1 MKPAERSDTA
11 APAVSISKDGCH
23 VSRGGAVVLG
33 FLFVTATVATGLLA
47 YHFSPGTT
55 TVPEPA
61 ASDSEVPLRSSYPR
75 QASVVAQGSEEVD
88 IRLPTALKP
97 LHYVVKLQPF
107 INGNFSIVG
116 YVEIEIEVLEPTSNI
131 TLHILDI
138 ITKNETIKV
147 VPSDDVNGTGIE
159 VQQNLY
165 DNDRQFYTGVLA
177 EELEVGR
184 NYILSMQFLGYLN
197 DELRG
202 FYRSTYT
209 DLDGNARLLASTQFE
224 ATDARRAF
232 PCFDEPAMKA
242 TFEIFLAREAS
253 MSSIS
258 NMPKY
263 ETFPVEGQEGWEW
276 DHFNTSVPMS
286 TYLVAFVVSDFVHA
300 DSNVNDHVL
309 FRVWAREAALQ
320 QAAYALQTGPEVL
333 TFYEEY
339 FSILFPLPKQDMIAI
354 PDFSAGAMENWGLIT
369 YREEDFLYD
378 PAVSPASSRQRVAIV
393 VAHELAHQWFGN
405 LVTPV
410 WWTDI
415 WLNEGFATFMEYTGT
430 DHIEPSWKMWE
441 QFVSDVVQT
450 VLELDSLESSHPISI
465 PVGRPE
471 EINQI
476 FDDISYS
483 KGSAVIRMMNYFLTE
498 TTFRKG
504 ITNYLNGQAYS
515 NAEQDDLWR
524 YLTEAA
530 HEDGTL
536 PPDTTVKMIMDTW
549 TLQMGYPV
557 INVQRSA
564 DGTVATITQER
575 FLLVKS
581 ANSSDTHDY
590 KWWVPLT
597 FTSQDDPNFNNSQ
610 AMVWWMKDSEPEIT
624 ISSLPGKDQWVIFNL
639 QETGYYRVNYDE
651 DNWNLLIQQLNTDHQ
666 VIHVINRAQI
676 IDDAMD
682 LAHAGQLSYN
692 TALSV
697 NGYLKAETEYI
708 AWNTA
713 MNNLAYLEV
722 MFTRTGG
729 YGALKRYLLSLLT
742 PLYDAVGFDD
752 NRSDPQL
759 DQYKRVL
766 ALSGACSLEYQDCVD
781 NSVSLFQEWML
792 NPSNNSI
799 VSANLKGTVYC
810 TAIAAGGEEEW
821 NFAWGQYLASNLGS
835 DKATLLSA
843 LGCTKQIW
851 ILSRYLDMAF
861 TDGSGIRRQ
870 DAAAAFSSVSR
881 NDIGRDLAWNYLRDQ
896 WQKISNYLVSFTALG
911 DLILTA
917 TNEFNTNEEMHELEL
932 FKEEH
937 ADDLDTA
944 ARAIDQAIERTANNI
959 AWMSNNYDVIVQWL
973 DDQGFSSQLAHRPP
987 PPCITVPKG
996 LQGETNTWQFAKA
1009 DWNLFTLGAT
1019 RSDLS
1024 SLPLPRALFLF
1035 HETVF
1040 DTSLCSIPRST
1051 SRSTRKSER
1060 RSTRL
1065 RVWESTP
1072 VPEDWLNAI
1081 VLPIR
1086 KPGSLGTSPTDFR
1099 PIAPTSCI
1107 CKLFERR
1114 YEGVPQGSVLSI
1126 TLFLDALN
1134 GLLSSLL
1141 SDIFSAL
1148 YVDDLTLCCRGDDS
1162 PLLQWRLQLPID
1174 AMSSWATNH
1183 GFKFST
1189 TKSSQAVH
1197 LECFGFGRTL
1207 SEPVAEPE
1215 SRASQGSRTDAR
1227 RRTAA
1232 ASTIGGPATTPP
1244 SSTAGTHGESEGTGA
1259 AAGEDEDGGDM
1270 KRVSGRLTGAPG
1282 TPTGAGRPTDGSTSS
1297 GGEATTTGGSRG
1309 TEDAAGIPPL
1319 DCHTEELDDK
1329 KHKMTASEGRKKVNP
1344 VAALVLGLLLVGVQ
1358 GASGSVVA
1366 SVVAQ
1371 GSEEVDIRLPTALKP
1386 LHYVVKLQPF
1396 INGNFSIVGYV
1407 EIEIEVLEPTS
1418 NITLHILDIITKNET
1433 IKVVPSDDV
1442 NGTGIEV
1449 QQNLYD
1455 NDRQFYTGVLAEE
1468 LEVGRNYILSMQFL
1482 GYLNDELVG
1491 FYRSTYTDEDGNTRL
1506 LASTQFEST
1515 DARRAFPCFDEPAM
1529 KATFEIFLAREA
1541 SMSSISN
1548 MPKYE
1553 TFPVEGQEGWEWDHF
1568 NTSVPMSTYLVAFV
1582 VSDFAHVDSNFN
1594 DHVLF
1599 RVWAR
1604 EAAIEQA
1611 DYAINTGPEVLT
1623 FYEEY
1628 FSIPFPLPKQD
1639 MCAIPAFTGGAMENW
1654 GLIIYS
1660 ESSLLFDPAV
1670 SSAHDQQQ
1678 VVVVISHELAHQW
1691 FGNLVTPDWWTDLWL
1706 NEGFA
1711 SFMENVGTNHIEP
1724 SWRMWDQFVSN
1735 DLQDVLEL
1743 DSLES
1748 SHPISIPVGSP
1759 SEIDQIFDD
1768 ISYSKGSSVIRMM
1781 YNFLTE
1787 STFRK
1792 GITNY
1797 LNGQKYSNAEQDDL
1811 WRYLTEAAHED
1822 GTLPPDTTVKMIMD
1836 TWTLQMGYPVI
1847 EVVRSADGTS
1857 ATLTQE
1863 RFLLVKSA
1871 NSSDTHDYKWWVPLT
1886 YTSQDDPNF
1895 NNTQAMEW
1903 MKDSEPEITI
1913 SSLPGK
1919 DQWVIFNLQETGY
1932 YRVNYDE
1939 DNWNLLIQQLN
1950 TDHQVIHVINRA
1962 QIIDDAMDLAHAGQL
1977 SYNTA
1982 LSVNGYLKAETEYIA
1997 WNTAINNLAYLE
2009 MMFTRTGG
2017 YGALKRYLLSLL
2029 LRCTTLVG
2037 FDDNRSDPQLDQY
2050 KRVLALS
2057 GACSLEYQDC
2067 VDNSVSLFQEWMLN
2081 PSNNSI
2087 VSANLKGTVYCTAI
2101 AAGGE
2106 EEWNFAWGQY
2116 LASNLGSD
2124 KATLLSALGCTKQIW
2139 ILSRYLD
2146 MAFSADSGILKRD
2159 APSVFRSIAS
2169 NDVGR
2174 DLAWS
2179 YLRDQFEHILD
2190 YIGVVSKVGDLVV
2203 AATNEF
2209 NTNEEKHELELFR
2222 EEHGEELGGAVQ
2234 AVDQAIENTANNI
2247 AWMDYNYDVIVQWLE
2262 DQGFSSQF
2270 GR

>member
-597 FTSQDDPNFNNSQ
+597 FTTQDDPNFNNSQ

-682 LAHAGQLSYN
+682 LAHAGQLSYNITIIVTVMFLPGQLSYNTTIIVTVMFLPGQLSYNITIIVTVMFLPGQLSYNITIIVTVMFLPGQLSYN

-973 DDQGFSSQLAHRPP
+973 DDQGFSSQLARRPP
-987 PPCITVPKG
+987 PP
-996 LQGETNTWQFAKA
+996 
-1009 DWNLFTLGAT
+1009 
-1019 RSDLS
+1019 
-1024 SLPLPRALFLF
+1024 
-1035 HETVF
+1035 
-1040 DTSLCSIPRST
+1040 
-1051 SRSTRKSER
+1051 
-1060 RSTRL
+1060 
-1065 RVWESTP
+1065 
-1072 VPEDWLNAI
+1072 
-1081 VLPIR
+1081 
-1086 KPGSLGTSPTDFR
+1086 
-1099 PIAPTSCI
+1099 
-1107 CKLFERR
+1107 
-1114 YEGVPQGSVLSI
+1114 
-1126 TLFLDALN
+1126 ALN
-1134 GLLSSLL
+1134 FFELLL
-1141 SDIFSAL
+1141 
-1148 YVDDLTLCCRGDDS
+1148 R
-1162 PLLQWRLQLPID
+1162 
-1174 AMSSWATNH
+1174 
-1183 GFKFST
+1183 
-1189 TKSSQAVH
+1189 
-1197 LECFGFGRTL
+1197 
-1207 SEPVAEPE
+1207 
-1215 SRASQGSRTDAR
+1215 RA
-1227 RRTAA
+1227 
-1232 ASTIGGPATTPP
+1232 
-1244 SSTAGTHGESEGTGA
+1244 
-1259 AAGEDEDGGDM
+1259 
-1270 KRVSGRLTGAPG
+1270 
-1282 TPTGAGRPTDGSTSS
+1282 
-1297 GGEATTTGGSRG
+1297 G

-1319 DCHTEELDDK
+1319 DCHTEKLDNMK
-1329 KHKMTASEGRKKVNP
+1329 PLRSSYPR
-1344 VAALVLGLLLVGVQ
+1344 Q
-1358 GASGSVVA
+1358 A

-1407 EIEIEVLEPTS
+1407 EIEMEVLEPTS

-2029 LRCTTLVG
+2029 TPLYDAVG

-2081 PSNNSI
+2081 PTNNSI